1 MKDMIFDEL
10 FAELDLA
17 DVGTVYDHEIAPAGK
32 FNGLD
37 HNGVWVRVVKLNED
51 VFAYTRQDDS
61 MDAQFAIG
69 NMDEAAEYI
78 VEQIDAMDD
87 CIALDANGKQT
98 KVDHY
103 RLLRK
108 TIFYAMLSVVLF
120 RRHVIAA
127 KCGSMAICL

>member
-17 DVGTVYDHEIAPAGK
+17 DVGTVYDHEVAPAGK

-51 VFAYTRQDDS
+51 VFAYARQDDS
-61 MDAQFAIG
+61 MDAQFVIG

-78 VEQIDAMDD
+78 VEQIDADK
-87 CIALDANGKQT
+87 DANATADEMQSEIDFYT
-98 KVDHY
+98 QQDS
-103 RLLRK
+103 LL
-108 TIFYAMLSVVLF
+108 YNNA
-120 RRHVIAA
+120 
-127 KCGSMAICL
+127 